1 MWVAAS
7 VEAPPYLAINESK
20 ASPLPAAA
28 AVEPVEPVEV
38 VAATAAAGEETAR
51 AAGATPVEEV
61 TLLVERVLPVVAA
74 AVVVVAEEVPALSI
88 SEAERVPLD
97 KSLPI
102 NEAMAPAQEPALF

>member
-1 MWVAAS
+1 MLTSEVKPEVSTCGVAAS

-61 TLLVERVLPVVAA
+61 TLWWKECYLWWQQQWWWWLKKYQHCQYQKQKEYRWIKVY
-74 AVVVVAEEVPALSI
+74 
-88 SEAERVPLD
+88 
-97 KSLPI
+97 
-102 NEAMAPAQEPALF
+102 Q